1 MPTHRGSLRKYVA
14 KAVKTWQKKWK
25 NIETTM
31 NIWTNYICF
40 LKMVFS
46 VFSHVLSHKM
56 WFNWSVCLSKSSKS
70 VEPHQNWTS
79 LSAMA
84 GSIYYA
90 WIYIY
95 SIIII
100 TVTVNYCYSI
110 IIIYMYNIRIY
121 IYIMIY
127 YLICFNILSNILFNI
142 LFNIV
147 FNILFNILYLCVW
160 EAHLRFV
167 SSWFN
172 QSDPLEDVLS
182 ATGLGV

>member
-1 MPTHRGSLRKYVA
+1 M
-14 KAVKTWQKKWK
+14 KTWQTKWK

-95 SIIII
+95 IVSLLLPLLLLIIVILLLLY
-100 TVTVNYCYSI
+100 TCT
-110 IIIYMYNIRIY
+110 IYVY
-121 IYIMIY
+121 IYYDILFNIF
-127 YLICFNILSNILFNI
+127 LNILSNILFNI

-167 SSWFN
+167 SWWFN

>member
-1 MPTHRGSLRKYVA
+1 
-14 KAVKTWQKKWK
+14 
-25 NIETTM
+25 M

-95 SIIII
+95 IVSLLLPLLLLIILLLLY
-100 TVTVNYCYSI
+100 TCT
-110 IIIYMYNIRIY
+110 IYVY
-121 IYIMIY
+121 IYYDILFNIF
-127 YLICFNILSNILFNI
+127 LNILSNILFNI

-160 EAHLRFV
+160 EARLRFV
-167 SSWFN
+167 SWWFN